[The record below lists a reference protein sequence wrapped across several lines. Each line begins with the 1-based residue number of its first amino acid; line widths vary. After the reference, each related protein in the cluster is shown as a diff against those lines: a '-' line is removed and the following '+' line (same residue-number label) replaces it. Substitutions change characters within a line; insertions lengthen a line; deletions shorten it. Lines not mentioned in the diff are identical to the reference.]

1 MAKSPKRKDY
11 LKDYKQGESG
21 KYEYSGKSYIY
32 DGTREERKKAYAA
45 VIITAV
51 LLTASVIGSGTIDAA
66 GMVNTF
72 YVIVPYIGE
81 VCALF
86 AIWWN
91 LSKLL
96 MEGEKVRGYIF
107 ENVNNKIPP
116 ACIIMVF
123 FAVLGLAMSVVF
135 QISNG
140 FEDKIIKCILY
151 LILKTANAILAF
163 LMKKYYNNLQ
173 WKVL

>member
-11 LKDYKQGESG
+11 LKDYRQGDSG
-21 KYEYSGKSYIY
+21 KYEYSGKSYTL
-32 DGTREERKKAYAA
+32 DAGPEERKRSYAGLICILA
-45 VIITAV
+45 LMT
-51 LLTASVIGSGTIDAA
+51 TSVIGSGLIDAA

-81 VCALF
+81 VCVLF
-86 AIWWN
+86 AFWWN

-107 ENVNNKIPP
+107 EGVNNKVHPMSILM
-116 ACIIMVF
+116 IF
-123 FAVLGLAMSVVF
+123 FAVLGFVMSLVF
-135 QISNG
+135 QITNG
-140 FEDKIIKCILY
+140 FEDKIFKCILY
-151 LILKTANAILAF
+151 LILKAGNAILAF
-163 LMKKYYNNLQ
+163 LIEKYYNRLK

>member
-1 MAKSPKRKDY
+1 M
-11 LKDYKQGESG
+11 
-21 KYEYSGKSYIY
+21 
-32 DGTREERKKAYAA
+32 
-45 VIITAV
+45 
-51 LLTASVIGSGTIDAA
+51 
-66 GMVNTF
+66 
-72 YVIVPYIGE
+72 
-81 VCALF
+81 
-86 AIWWN
+86 
-91 LSKLL
+91 
-96 MEGEKVRGYIF
+96 RGYIF

-140 FEDKIIKCILY
+140 FEGKMLKCILY
-151 LILKTANAILAF
+151 LLLKALNAILAF